1 MSHERQT
8 RDTYHHGDLPAALIR
23 EGARLLAEKGVEG
36 FSLRQIALRTGVTV
50 AAPSHHFGSAKGL
63 LTAIATEG
71 FTRLATQLR
80 QARETAND
88 PDDAITAICRAYVET
103 VVNDPGYARVMF
115 RLDLLDPENE
125 GFRTSA
131 FAAFGVLKAAL
142 AKAVPEGVTT
152 DQISTATKTLWA
164 TMHGL
169 VALPMIEDDET
180 EQVIRSAVGAQLS
193 RLR

>member
-1 MSHERQT
+1 
-8 RDTYHHGDLPAALIR
+8 

-180 EQVIRSAVGAQLS
+180 EQVIRAAVGAQLS